1 MLFYCAGKLVELYT
15 LLFKD
20 SLEIIQSIKDL
31 SERFIMSSKMLK
43 YFL

>member
-1 MLFYCAGKLVELYT
+1 MLFYYAGKLVELCT